1 MAKSSWCSQKGH
13 VPGVWPVPK
22 SSVLRPDSSP
32 PPWWS
37 LHRPQGLPTAGPTRS
52 PHAGQPSLEK
62 PPPAGS
68 LRPEPQTAPSK
79 FSWCPKK
86 CDMPSTTAARAPP
99 RPPASTVPSNP
110 CSPCP
115 SYRVPGRPAVLSSA
129 PPADSGPHCSL
140 HLECSCPAPAV
151 LSLPRKTSARML
163 PPPGSPPRP
172 PLLYHAPLFVS
183 LTTLRTSH
191 SHSACWLFIVRL
203 LHQTVHCSGLS
214 SPTPRYLPLP
224 LHNA

>member
-1 MAKSSWCSQKGH
+1 MAPAHPKTCLTKVTSDQRCQPTKPKADFSPYFPQ
-13 VPGVWPVPK
+13 VPLHMALRWA
-22 SSVLRPDSSP
+22 VLRE
-32 PPWWS
+32 
-37 LHRPQGLPTAGPTRS
+37 
-52 PHAGQPSLEK
+52 PS
-62 PPPAGS
+62 
-68 LRPEPQTAPSK
+68 
-79 FSWCPKK
+79 
-86 CDMPSTTAARAPP
+86 APP
-99 RPPASTVPSNP
+99 TP

-140 HLECSCPAPAV
+140 YLECSCPAPAV

-191 SHSACWLFIVRL
+191 SHSAWWLFIVRL